1 MDNFIDSIVEYA
13 ECSIN
18 KFGLKDSVEMKTLIV
33 NFVMGVA
40 QMKRYT
46 LEQFIDN
53 AQKIA
58 DDFAEDL
65 ATREHWKQYKS

>member
-13 ECSIN
+13 EYSIK
-18 KFGLKDSVEMKTLIV
+18 KFGLKDNMEVKTLII

-40 QMKRYT
+40 QMKEYT
-46 LEQFIDN
+46 LDQFIDN

-65 ATREHWKQYKS
+65 SAREHWK

>member
-1 MDNFIDSIVEYA
+1 MNTFIESIVEYA

-18 KFGLKDSVEMKTLIV
+18 KFGLKDNVEVKTLIV
-33 NFVMGVA
+33 NFVIGVA
-40 QMKRYT
+40 QMKQYT
-46 LEQFIDN
+46 IDQFADN

-65 ATREHWKQYKS
+65 ATREHWK

>member
-1 MDNFIDSIVEYA
+1 MNNFIDSIIEYA
-13 ECSIN
+13 ECSIS
-18 KFGLKDSVEMKTLIV
+18 KFGLKDSVEVKTLII

-40 QMKRYT
+40 QMRGYT
-46 LEQFIDN
+46 IDQFMDN

-65 ATREHWKQYKS
+65 MTREHWK